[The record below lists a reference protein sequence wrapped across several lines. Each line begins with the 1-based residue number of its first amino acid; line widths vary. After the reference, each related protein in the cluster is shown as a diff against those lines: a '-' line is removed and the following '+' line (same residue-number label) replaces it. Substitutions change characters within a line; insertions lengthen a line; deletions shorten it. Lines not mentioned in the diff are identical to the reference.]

1 MMADNTAL
9 WRSKVECYNCHKYG
23 HFARECRLPRNQE
36 KREKENNKRTVT
48 VETPNENALVAQD
61 GIGGSSSSDSEFK
74 TGLGYNAASST
85 AASPAVESFVN
96 SSEMLENQEYNKSKG
111 YHAVPPPYT
120 WNFIPRK
127 RRSTF
132 LGCELVLISL
142 VLELL
147 LHDRP
152 VIIMALKQLAIIQRS
167 ISNLAK
173 RDIQQVTRLFNTNK
187 KQYFKSKQLILSG
200 VKRTIARATTTVM
213 MFHDGGFVIPLEMV
227 KG

>member
-9 WRSKVECYNCHKYG
+9 WSYPNSPQMSREDLEQIYPDDLKKGFTWGKWQFKVIDK
-23 HFARECRLPRNQE
+23 
-36 KREKENNKRTVT
+36 
-48 VETPNENALVAQD
+48 
-61 GIGGSSSSDSEFK
+61 FK
-74 TGLGYNAASST
+74 TGLGYNATSST